1 MVTVAV
7 HAHHRIAE
15 AVFRHYERL
24 WKPGTLAV
32 NQAYLNN
39 QICATAMPASP
50 CGGGETVLAIGRLLG
65 HRDPATTFLLQV
77 QRDPEDAVK
86 YIHFAD
92 VTAREAVETV
102 GT

>member
-50 CGGGETVLAIGRLLG
+50 CGGGETVLAIAGCSDIAIR
-65 HRDPATTFLLQV
+65 RPPSSSRFSAIPKT
-77 QRDPEDAVK
+77 P
-86 YIHFAD
+86 
-92 VTAREAVETV
+92 
-102 GT
+102 